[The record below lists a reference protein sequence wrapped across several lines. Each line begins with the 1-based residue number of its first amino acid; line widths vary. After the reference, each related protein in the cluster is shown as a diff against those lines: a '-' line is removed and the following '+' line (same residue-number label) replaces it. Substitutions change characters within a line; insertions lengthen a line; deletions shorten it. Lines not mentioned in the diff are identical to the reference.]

1 MIKISKNKWGPI
13 FWYNIHIVALAYP
26 DNPSN
31 EDKQNYKEYY
41 TSIQNILPC
50 SYCRDH
56 YKKNLLENPL
66 TNDVLSSQT
75 NLVKWTID
83 LHNVVNK
90 QLNKKIVDYNE
101 MLIMLQNKFIEK
113 FENVSLPLTQSPP
126 IPVENLKKKSNNIIL
141 FSFILISLII
151 IAIIYKKS
159 N

>member
-56 YKKNLLENPL
+56 YKKNLLDNPL
-66 TNDVLSSQT
+66 NDNVLSSQQ

-101 MLIMLQNKFIEK
+101 MLIMLQNNFIEN
-113 FENVSLPLTQSPP
+113 FDNTSQP
-126 IPVENLKKKSNNIIL
+126 IPVEKSNNKSNYIIL

>member
-1 MIKISKNKWGPI
+1 MINISKNKWGPI

-56 YKKNLLENPL
+56 YKKNLLDNPL
-66 TNDVLSSQT
+66 NDNVLSSQQ

-101 MLIMLQNKFIEK
+101 MLIMLQNNFIEN
-113 FENVSLPLTQSPP
+113 FDNTSQP
-126 IPVENLKKKSNNIIL
+126 IPVEKSNNKSNYIIL